1 MSQSDE
7 IKQYVKT
14 VCEQIRWKKARS
26 IVAEEIENHICD
38 QRDAYVSQGEDEKTA
53 TEKAI
58 LQMGNAVSVG
68 MELDKIHRPKPQ
80 WTMYND
86 TKN

>member
-38 QRDAYVSQGEDEKTA
+38 KGMLMFLREKMKKRLLKKQYYKWA
-53 TEKAI
+53 MRFRRYGA
-58 LQMGNAVSVG
+58 
-68 MELDKIHRPKPQ
+68 R
-80 WTMYND
+80 
-86 TKN
+86 

>member
-38 QRDAYVSQGEDEKTA
+38 QRDAYVSQEKMKNGYWKSNITNG
-53 TEKAI
+53 
-58 LQMGNAVSVG
+58 QCRSVG

-80 WTMYND
+80 WTMIAF
-86 TKN
+86 TGC

>member
-26 IVAEEIENHICD
+26 IVAEEIENHIL
-38 QRDAYVSQGEDEKTA
+38 SESSFFF
-53 TEKAI
+53 I
-58 LQMGNAVSVG
+58 INLFIINS
-68 MELDKIHRPKPQ
+68 
-80 WTMYND
+80 
-86 TKN
+86 

>member
-38 QRDAYVSQGEDEKTA
+38 QRDAYVSQGEDEKRLLKSNITNGQCRFRRYGA
-53 TEKAI
+53 
-58 LQMGNAVSVG
+58 
-68 MELDKIHRPKPQ
+68 R
-80 WTMYND
+80 
-86 TKN
+86 

>member
-53 TEKAI
+53 TEKQYYKWA
-58 LQMGNAVSVG
+58 MPFPSVWSSIKFTG
-68 MELDKIHRPKPQ
+68 QSLSGQ
-80 WTMYND
+80 
-86 TKN
+86 